1 MSYRESERYSQLL
14 DDCGLIEVEDGT
26 RVVEVEYYPLYRRMR
41 RFVNFLSAGC
51 NLDRLLKKCTKK
63 QLDQLV
69 SRARLQLEILCLYGG
84 QSKDSDFLRVG
95 EELETVASAVRGR
108 SRIDR
113 SFKQLHARFV
123 AA

>member
-14 DDCGLIEVEDGT
+14 DDCGLIEVEDGK

-51 NLDRLLKKCTKK
+51 NLDRLLKKCTKN

-84 QSKDSDFLRVG
+84 RSKDSDFLRVG
-95 EELETVASAVRGR
+95 EELEKVASDVRGR
-108 SRIDR
+108 SRNDR

-123 AA
+123 GA